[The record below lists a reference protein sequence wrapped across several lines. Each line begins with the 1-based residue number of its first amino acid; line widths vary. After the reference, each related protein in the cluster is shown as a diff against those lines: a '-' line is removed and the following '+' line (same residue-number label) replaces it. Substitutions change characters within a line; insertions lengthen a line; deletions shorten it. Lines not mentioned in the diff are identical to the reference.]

1 MLAANHEATVRQ
13 GVDTVSHSL
22 TIVVVFGVWIGG
34 GLLIMQGTMSVPQ
47 IVAFYSLIGNIS
59 VPLFQMS
66 GLVAQYHAGAAVLE
80 RVRRTFDECVS
91 PAGLPAGSSQEPD
104 AGRQTTTGS
113 GVHIITY
120 SDVRFHT
127 RRSESNRTQAPA
139 ISVTLRTDRRYLVV
153 GPSGA
158 GKSSLIRPL
167 FRLDDDYQGTITVD
181 GADLR
186 TPAAAAGPPAGPQTG
201 VLRVRRAGHRFGQ
214 PDRGDG
220 RGDGVPRGS
229 GVRVHHPSHQ

>member
-1 MLAANHEATVRQ
+1 MHGKVKGWLLAANHEATVRQ
-13 GVDTVSHSL
+13 GVDTVSHL
-22 TIVVVFGVWIGG
+22 LMIVVVFGVWIGG

-91 PAGLPAGSSQEPD
+91 SAGLPAGSHQNPD
-104 AGRQTTTGS
+104 TGQQTSTGS
-113 GVHIITY
+113 GMHVITY
-120 SDVRFHT
+120 RDARFHT
-127 RRSESNRTQAPA
+127 RQSASNRMQAPG

-186 TPAAAAGPPAGPQTG
+186 TPAAAAGPPAGPQAG
-201 VLRVRRAGHRFGQ
+201 VLRVRRAGHR
-214 PDRGDG
+214 
-220 RGDGVPRGS
+220 S
-229 GVRVHHPSHQ
+229 G